1 MDFFALP
8 DAGRSYG
15 KGELEWTR
23 DAEKTRTV
31 ISISI
36 YIGDEL
42 LRIIVPSNE
51 LDKFIAHWNRLFTG
65 LDVEDSEYYP
75 AHGNFN
81 SDSIRMFT
89 EKFKIETFHST
100 ESGIAQFERHDTII
114 AICKCNNSA
123 PFN

>member
-15 KGELEWTR
+15 K
-23 DAEKTRTV
+23 

-65 LDVEDSEYYP
+65 LDVEDSEYYV
-75 AHGNFN
+75 
-81 SDSIRMFT
+81 
-89 EKFKIETFHST
+89 
-100 ESGIAQFERHDTII
+100 
-114 AICKCNNSA
+114 
-123 PFN
+123 